1 MNGRLKQAIQA
12 GEPVAFTQL
21 WTPDQ
26 ELDMTAAFGKTE
38 LGNLTGAKELLG
50 NLYGYDQLRLSRA
63 VHGKT

>member
-1 MNGRLKQAIQA
+1 
-12 GEPVAFTQL
+12 
-21 WTPDQ
+21 
-26 ELDMTAAFGKTE
+26 MTAAFGKTE